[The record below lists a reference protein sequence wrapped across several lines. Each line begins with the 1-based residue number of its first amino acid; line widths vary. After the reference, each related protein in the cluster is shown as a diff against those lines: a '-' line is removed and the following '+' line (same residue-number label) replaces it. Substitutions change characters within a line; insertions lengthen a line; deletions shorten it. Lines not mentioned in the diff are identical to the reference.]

1 MNNFVGL
8 FVSSLGRPPAADVL
22 LSEHSSFQIGGPA
35 DFFFEA
41 RSPEEL
47 KSAVRL
53 ARRQGLRHFVI
64 GGGTNILFDDA
75 GYRGLI
81 VKNNARGLAWVEED
95 ALLEAL
101 SGTKLADLVDFAAGH
116 GLAGLEFMTG
126 IPGTVGGAVF
136 GNAGAFG
143 RSIGQQLLEAVLFD
157 RSDREVRVGRDL
169 LAFSYRRSSLRQE
182 RVVLLKASFRL
193 QPGQEGKIRADMDC
207 FLEQRKARQP
217 AWPAACAGCYFK
229 NPVQLDGSR
238 ISAGKLLEE
247 AGARGMSFGDAS
259 VSTAHCNFIVNRGQ
273 ARASDVVGLA
283 EELKRKVRERFGLEL
298 EEEVIRL
305 AATDSML

>member
-1 MNNFVGL
+1 MSDFPIL
-8 FVSSLGRPPAADVL
+8 FEDNLGQPLRTGVL
-22 LSEHSSFQIGGPA
+22 LGEHSSFRIGGPA
-35 DFFFEA
+35 DYFFAA
-41 RSPEEL
+41 RSAQEL
-47 KSAVRL
+47 MMAVRL

-81 VKNNARGLAWVEED
+81 IKNIARGLSRLPGEPM
-95 ALLEAL
+95 LEAV
-101 SGTKLADLVDFAAGH
+101 SGTRLDELVHLAASQ
-116 GLAGLEFMTG
+116 GLAGLEFMAG

-143 RSIGQQLLEAVLFD
+143 HSIGQCLQEAVLFD
-157 RSDREVRVGRDL
+157 RNDLEIRVGVDSL
-169 LAFSYRRSSLRQE
+169 GFSYRRSSLR
-182 RVVLLKASFRL
+182 RDKAVLIRATFRL
-193 QPGQEGKIRADMDC
+193 QAGDGEKVRSDMDC

-229 NPVQLDGSR
+229 NPVRPDGSR

-247 AGARGMSFGDAS
+247 VGAREMSVGDAA
-259 VSTAHCNFIVNRGQ
+259 VAAAHCNFILNRGG
-273 ARASDVVGLA
+273 AKASDVLGLA
-283 EELKRKVRERFGLEL
+283 EELKKKVRARFGLEL